1 MKQILKRIFN
11 HEELSR
17 EEACSLMRN
26 MVGGSINDAQT
37 AALLAAFQMR
47 GVTVDELIG
56 FRDALLQTRV
66 PVSLQEFQPIDIVG
80 TGGDGKNTFNI
91 STCACFVVAGA
102 GYHVAKHGNYGA
114 TSVSGASNVMEL
126 YGVRF
131 TNETDKLKRSMEGCG
146 MTYLHA
152 PLFNPALKTVAP
164 VRKALGVRT
173 LFNLLGP
180 LVNPCLPS
188 FQLLGVADL
197 AQMRLYTNT
206 LQRLGIRFAV
216 VNNLDGYDEISLTD
230 EFKVMTNRYE
240 TIYRPSELGFSIARQ
255 EELYGGSTP
264 EEAVRI
270 FGNVLQNKAT
280 RAQTDCVLINAS
292 FAIQAMKPASSIEA
306 CVAEARE
313 SLESGK
319 AFHTFRRFLERR
331 GMKQA
336 LAAPPHGIIAE
347 FKRHS
352 PSKGWIHQEAD
363 SAVIPPAYEKAG
375 AAALSILT
383 DTPFFKGSLKDI
395 RTARPLVQLP
405 ILRKDFIISP
415 YQIYQAKAV
424 QADAILLIAAA
435 LTPAEC
441 RTLAHT
447 AHELHLEVLME
458 IHHEREL
465 DCLNEDVDMVGVNNR
480 NLGTFHTDPGNS
492 FRLASLLPHDVLKVS
507 ESGLS
512 SPALL
517 RELRDAG
524 FRGFLIGETFMRTYN
539 PGRALSDFIQ
549 SLEL

>member
-1 MKQILKRIFN
+1 MYKR
-11 HEELSR
+11 
-17 EEACSLMRN
+17 
-26 MVGGSINDAQT
+26 Q
-37 AALLAAFQMR
+37 
-47 GVTVDELIG
+47 
-56 FRDALLQTRV
+56 
-66 PVSLQEFQPIDIVG
+66 
-80 TGGDGKNTFNI
+80 
-91 STCACFVVAGA
+91 
-102 GYHVAKHGNYGA
+102 AKHGNYGA
-114 TSVSGASNVMEL
+114 TSVSGASNVMEQ

-264 EEAVRI
+264 EEAARI

-319 AFHTFRRFLERR
+319 AFHSFRRFLE
-331 GMKQA
+331 
-336 LAAPPHGIIAE
+336 
-347 FKRHS
+347 
-352 PSKGWIHQEAD
+352 
-363 SAVIPPAYEKAG
+363 
-375 AAALSILT
+375 
-383 DTPFFKGSLKDI
+383 
-395 RTARPLVQLP
+395 
-405 ILRKDFIISP
+405 
-415 YQIYQAKAV
+415 
-424 QADAILLIAAA
+424 
-435 LTPAEC
+435 
-441 RTLAHT
+441 
-447 AHELHLEVLME
+447 
-458 IHHEREL
+458 
-465 DCLNEDVDMVGVNNR
+465 LNR
-480 NLGTFHTDPGNS
+480 
-492 FRLASLLPHDVLKVS
+492 
-507 ESGLS
+507 
-512 SPALL
+512 
-517 RELRDAG
+517 
-524 FRGFLIGETFMRTYN
+524 
-539 PGRALSDFIQ
+539 
-549 SLEL
+549 